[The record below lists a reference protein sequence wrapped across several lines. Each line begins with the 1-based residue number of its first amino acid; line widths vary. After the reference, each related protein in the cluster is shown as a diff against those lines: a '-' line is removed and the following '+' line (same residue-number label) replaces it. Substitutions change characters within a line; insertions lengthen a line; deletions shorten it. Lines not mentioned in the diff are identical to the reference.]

1 MQELELITNLGAI
14 GVIGIF
20 IYFILKPLIELLIQ
34 KLKDKLNGTNG
45 YSRLEE
51 KINKIGNHQLTDV
64 HRRLDVLERRQDEF
78 LKVLNN
84 IENRLIRIETKME

>member
-1 MQELELITNLGAI
+1 MQELELLTNIGAI

-20 IYFILKPLIELLIQ
+20 IYFILKPLIELLVQ
-34 KLKDKLNGTNG
+34 KLKDKMNGTNG
-45 YSRLEE
+45 YSRLETQIKQIE
-51 KINKIGNHQLTDV
+51 GNHLTDV

-84 IENRLIRIETKME
+84 IENRLIRIETKLE